1 MTTACRD
8 ILRHPYSH
16 SLHFLIILGWALVVS
31 LNFTVGSISITETPT
46 LLLIHSRSVYFQ

>member
-1 MTTACRD
+1 MATACRD
-8 ILRHPYSH
+8 ILIHPYSH
-16 SLHFLIILGWALVVS
+16 CLHFLIILGWALDVS